1 MIKLKKIVIIFI
13 FVFIFGLYKII
24 NISFGYD
31 TDILIIDHN
40 NIMDS
45 WLGLSRYGLVFLK
58 YIFRLYSNVNL
69 RFFNAITYINIFLY
83 TVLFMYF
90 LNIDNKSKNIKQNV
104 LPLLLIVSSPIL
116 LEQYNFTLQA
126 PEVSFSMI
134 LMILSFVTTF
144 KYLKNGK
151 FIYGIITV
159 TLLVLCFGVY
169 QAFVNLYILGAL
181 IVLYKLADCDN
192 NSKNIIKCITIFV
205 ISLFLYYIISK
216 LVIKSFNVSKNEY
229 LTNQIGWFDDFSGT
243 ILGIFKDI
251 IKVFVGYGHVLNLG
265 YLMCFI
271 IVMLYLIKE
280 KNFSYKSFYLI
291 CMILSPFILS
301 VLTGTRIVYRSL
313 FTLPFLMSFIFFNFY
328 NLKKWIK
335 YLLVILLIS
344 QIINSYLLLISDYNR
359 YKNDVYISKK
369 IYNDCNGNKDTII
382 YLYGIERSE
391 ENIKLIKGEVMGRS
405 FYEWSV
411 DGINVTDYRVKNF
424 MEIHGIKYVRGTRE
438 KNLKFDSEYPDSGYI
453 IKNGN
458 KCYVNLGK

>member
-1 MIKLKKIVIIFI
+1 
-13 FVFIFGLYKII
+13 
-24 NISFGYD
+24 
-31 TDILIIDHN
+31 
-40 NIMDS
+40 
-45 WLGLSRYGLVFLK
+45 
-58 YIFRLYSNVNL
+58 
-69 RFFNAITYINIFLY
+69 
-83 TVLFMYF
+83 
-90 LNIDNKSKNIKQNV
+90 
-104 LPLLLIVSSPIL
+104 
-116 LEQYNFTLQA
+116 
-126 PEVSFSMI
+126 
-134 LMILSFVTTF
+134 
-144 KYLKNGK
+144 
-151 FIYGIITV
+151 
-159 TLLVLCFGVY
+159 
-169 QAFVNLYILGAL
+169 
-181 IVLYKLADCDN
+181 
-192 NSKNIIKCITIFV
+192 
-205 ISLFLYYIISK
+205 
-216 LVIKSFNVSKNEY
+216 
-229 LTNQIGWFDDFSGT
+229 
-243 ILGIFKDI
+243 
-251 IKVFVGYGHVLNLG
+251 
-265 YLMCFI
+265 
-271 IVMLYLIKE
+271 MLYLIKE

-424 MEIHGIKYVRGTRE
+424 MEIHGIKYVSGTRE